1 MNKLVFKQSVILD
14 DYESHKSLSFQFY
27 GRSGVRI
34 RHRQD
39 EVNSKENGGNPSHY
53 SSLIVSHLKNEEAIK
68 LRDCLLA
75 HYPLEAEEVQVNVN
89 QYATFNLTDIGQQ
102 ILASHDSD
110 VKASN
115 PHLADYS
122 AGKFDKDGLC
132 RMQLWRVMQV
142 FGAHCGISA
151 EPPFQ
156 DCLITI
162 QGKGDLCFSEGGR
175 KDGAK

>member
-1 MNKLVFKQSVILD
+1 MNKFITKQSVILN
-14 DYESHKSLSFQFY
+14 DYESHKLLSFEFY
-27 GRSGVRI
+27 KQGVVI
-34 RHRQD
+34 KSRQD
-39 EVNSKENGGNPSHY
+39 EVNSKESGGNPNHY

-68 LRDCLLA
+68 LRDRLLA
-75 HYPLEAEEVQVNVN
+75 RYPLETEKVQVNIN
-89 QYATFNLTDIGQQ
+89 QYVTFNLTDIGQQ

-132 RMQLWRVMQV
+132 RMQLWEVMQV
-142 FGAHCGISA
+142 FGANFAIVSG

-156 DCLITI
+156 DCLITVERTN
-162 QGKGDLCFSEGGR
+162 GE
-175 KDGAK
+175 